1 MAAII
6 FVTQYQVIIIIST
19 NYLHIM
25 EIADQSISTIVEI
38 DIKLGY
44 EIYFIYLQNVNHD
57 L

>member
-6 FVTQYQVIIIIST
+6 FVTQYQVIIST